1 VETEFMNRTENLRV
15 AELTPLITPN
25 ALSLEL
31 PQTVTAN
38 ETVVEARQTIR
49 DILDGRD
56 SRLLMIVGPCS
67 IHDPVAGMEYAQ
79 RLAEL
84 RRELMD
90 SLVIVMRVY
99 FEKPRTTIGWKGLIY
114 DPNLDGSADIGRG
127 LQAARRLL
135 LAINTMAVPTATEML
150 DPIVPQYLADLVSWA
165 SIGARTTES
174 QIHRQMASGLSMPV
188 GFKNRTD
195 GDIQVAIEALKASR
209 QPHAFLGIDGEG
221 RSCVVKTLGN
231 PWGHLILRGSQA
243 GPNFDAA
250 ILQDAARRLRAV
262 DLEPRIMVDCSH
274 GNSGRRPE
282 AQEDVVKRCLEAR
295 AAGSPELFGLMLE
308 SNLVAGSQSIPERIS
323 QLKYGVSIT
332 DACMGWDETA
342 RILRET
348 ARQLGKA
355 RPA

>member
-1 VETEFMNRTENLRV
+1 MNRTENLRV
-15 AELTPLITPN
+15 AELTPLITPQ
-25 ALSLEL
+25 ALHAEL
-31 PQTVTAN
+31 PQTATAN
-38 ETVVEARQTIR
+38 DTVVEARQVIR

-56 SRLLMIVGPCS
+56 RRLLVVVGPCS
-67 IHDPVAGMEYAQ
+67 IHDPVAGIEYAQ

-84 RRELMD
+84 RRELKD
-90 SLVIVMRVY
+90 SLVLVMRVY

-114 DPNLDGSADIGRG
+114 DPNLDGSADIARG

-150 DPIVPQYLADLVSWA
+150 DPIVPQYIADLVSWA

-195 GDIQVAIEALKASR
+195 GDIQVAIEALKSSR
-209 QPHAFLGIDGEG
+209 HPHAFLGIDGEG

-243 GPNFDAA
+243 GPNFDPA
-250 ILQDAARRLRAV
+250 IVQDAARRLQAAH
-262 DLEPRIMVDCSH
+262 LEPRVMVDCSH
-274 GNSGRRPE
+274 GNSRRKPE
-282 AQEDVVKRCLEAR
+282 AQEEVLVRCLDAR
-295 AAGSPELFGLMLE
+295 AVDAPELFGVMLE
-308 SNLVAGSQSIPERIS
+308 SNLAPGSQPIPEKIS
-323 QLKYGVSIT
+323 ELKYGVSIT
-332 DACMGWDETA
+332 DACLGWDETA

-348 ARQLGKA
+348 ARRVGA
-355 RPA
+355 SRPASHHR

>member
-1 VETEFMNRTENLRV
+1 MNRTENLRV
-15 AELTPLITPN
+15 ADLTPLITPRELQ
-25 ALSLEL
+25 AEL
-31 PQTVTAN
+31 PQTATAN
-38 ETVVEARQTIR
+38 ETVVEARQVIR
-49 DILDGRD
+49 DLLEGRD
-56 SRLLMIVGPCS
+56 RRLLVVVGPCS

-84 RRELMD
+84 RRELRET
-90 SLVIVMRVY
+90 LVLVMRVY

-114 DPNLDGSADIGRG
+114 DPNLDGSADIARG
-127 LQAARRLL
+127 LRTARRLL

-150 DPIVPQYLADLVSWA
+150 DPIVPQYIADLVSWA

-209 QPHAFLGIDGEG
+209 HPHAFLGIDGEG

-243 GPNFDAA
+243 GPNFDPA
-250 ILQDAARRLRAV
+250 ILQNAAARLRAAQ
-262 DLEPRIMVDCSH
+262 LEPRIMVDCSH

-282 AQEDVVKRCLEAR
+282 AQAEVLSRCLEAR
-295 AAGSPELFGLMLE
+295 EAGVSELFGVMIE
-308 SNLVAGSQSIPERIS
+308 SNLAAGAQPIS
-323 QLKYGVSIT
+323 EPVGRLQYGVSIT
-332 DACMGWDETA
+332 DACLGWEDTA
-342 RILRET
+342 RLLRET
-348 ARQLGKA
+348 ARRVGRGG
-355 RPA
+355 RP